1 MKAKVKFHLIASIF
15 NVLLFVLADFLNYKM
30 NMLWDEKFGIRV
42 SDVLTMV
49 QNFSFFLF
57 FWLFTFWIYL
67 IKDYKKHW
75 IYFLILPLVLVVS
88 KTTYDYI
95 IYHNQDGLHFI
106 SFLHFL
112 KLSILDTLLLISISS
127 IGIHFSQMF
136 IGKKVL
142 SSSYRS

>member
-15 NVLLFVLADFLNYKM
+15 NVLLFFLATFLNYKI
-30 NMLWDEKFGIRV
+30 NMLWDEKFGIRA